1 MDFERMDPI
10 EGEDD
15 PERIVLTLKSI
26 AALLA
31 EDAGEFS
38 RFPAETGH
46 SRATPAAGFGW
57 TAYCQNCAANTP
69 RGEAEELPLVSPE
82 QGHTLLK
89 GVPSKGR
96 QLLSRIFRG

>member
-10 EGEDD
+10 EGADD

-31 EDAGEFS
+31 EDAGELS
-38 RFPAETGH
+38 GFPAEAGQ
-46 SRATPAAGFGW
+46 SRATPAARFGW
-57 TAYCQNCAANTP
+57 TTYCQNCAANTP